1 MRKLLCALIPAIL
14 FAPFAYAAGNN
25 VAPPSGYFPTLNKGQ
40 SQASQRRFAGDV
52 LHSESVTVSTTDR
65 FAFGFQSNWV
75 SICIQGGTSV
85 QTIVYFRFEF
95 NASTDLWSDR
105 TATTSALYISGGEAI
120 TNLGNLR
127 AMVITGGGDGTD
139 VRCMSI
145 PTQAR
150 GLTIHQVTSAQAT
163 LDINAW

>member
-1 MRKLLCALIPAIL
+1 MRKLLYALISAVL
-14 FAPFAYAAGNN
+14 FAPFAHAAGNN

-40 SQASQRRFAGDV
+40 SQASQRRFAGKV
-52 LHSESVTVSTTDR
+52 LSTESILLATTDR
-65 FAFGFQSNWV
+65 FVFGFQSNWV
-75 SICIQGGTSV
+75 SICLQGGAAV

-95 NASTDLWSDR
+95 NASSDLWSDLA
-105 TATTSALYISGGEAI
+105 ATTSALYISGDSGV
-120 TNLGNLR
+120 TNLGNGP

-139 VRCMSI
+139 ARCMSI

-150 GLTIHQVTSAQAT
+150 GLTIHQVTASQAT